1 MSYNDAYA
9 HATSVGLEVSEYARY
24 HRNRIDYIDEKRA
37 VEMGYIGIP
46 APFCAQRIPYLDAFP
61 LFQELPVE
69 LRNLIWGWLAYTEE
83 PRIVT
88 MSWAIYHDV
97 HPTYNYVLLHEKN
110 RPVLVRQI
118 CQETRNNVK
127 SYGYVTFP
135 NPVVQGRDVVVH
147 SDLDMLYLTWPEYCT
162 TPFSMDPEK
171 LTAALEAGKAFSR
184 LRSIAFWAT
193 ATPLKGYLD
202 VLRKITT
209 LELVVLVGARV
220 RSKPDR
226 DDGKF
231 ALKSIDKKVLG
242 FFNEISL
249 PELDEYG
256 DFDYTFAEFESDS
269 WRVNP
274 NKVYSV
280 LKFQG
285 LVERR
290 DVDGQG
296 RLAPEVVV
304 VDENVTSDG
313 QQIRDH
319 YEYEVDH
326 QNTFRTWTDL
336 YRTRRKYRPFHVDT
350 EHRMSR
356 EELIVGHLGC
366 CRARY
371 DEPPEKLRIWF
382 SPAYDLDLF
391 AE

>member
-1 MSYNDAYA
+1 MSYINAYV

-24 HRNRIDYIDEKRA
+24 HRNRVDYIDEKRA

-69 LRNLIWGWLAYTEE
+69 LRSLIWGWLAYTEE

-88 MSWAIYHDV
+88 MSWAIYDSV
-97 HPTYNYVLLHEKN
+97 LPNYVLLPEKN

-118 CQETRNNVK
+118 CRETRNNVT

-135 NPVVQGRDVVVH
+135 NPVIQGNDVVVH
-147 SDLDMLYLTWPEYCT
+147 SDLDMLYLTWPEHCT
-162 TPFSMDPEK
+162 TPFSMDPET
-171 LTAALEAGKAFSR
+171 LTAALEAGRALSR
-184 LRSIAFWAT
+184 LRSVAFCAT

-202 VLRKITT
+202 VLRKITK
-209 LELVVLVGARV
+209 LELVVLVAARV
-220 RSKPDR
+220 PRNPDR
-226 DDGKF
+226 EDGKF
-231 ALKSIDKKVLG
+231 VLKSFDSKLLG

-256 DFDYTFAEFESDS
+256 DFDYDCVEFASCS
-269 WRVNP
+269 WHLNP
-274 NKVYSV
+274 RKVYSV
-280 LKFQG
+280 FKFQG
-285 LVERR
+285 LLERR

-296 RLAPEVVV
+296 RMAPEVVI

-313 QQIRDH
+313 QEIRDH
-319 YEYEVDH
+319 YEYEVHH

-336 YRTRRKYRPFHVDT
+336 YRTRRKYRPIHVDT
-350 EHRMSR
+350 ENRMSR

-382 SPAYDLDLF
+382 SPVYDLDLF